1 MKNIRNFI
9 LAIAFIFTATF
20 SGCEDDAEDLDPPQ
34 VRENTEQSDCTDAGD
49 SEVVEEDAGEELP
62 DDDNEDSDVD
72 SAGGSI
78 EENEDVPD
86 EDVPDEGEEPTEDT
100 DDSESSEGEDPVP
113 GWLFLFFLSYL
124 IF

>member
-1 MKNIRNFI
+1 MKNIRNLI

-49 SEVVEEDAGEELP
+49 SEVVEEDAGEERP

-72 SAGGSI
+72 SVCGSI
-78 EENEDVPD
+78 EENEDVPDEDVPD

-113 GWLFLFFLSYL
+113 G
-124 IF
+124 